1 MRRTLKTAGAV
12 RTVTGAQFPA
22 FLEFLNP
29 SKGDIMGSSRTL
41 YDPSRHLAKWCL
53 TAALVGAL
61 VACSQMPASHSTSV
75 AEGPAGLS
83 FYTPPSPL
91 PAGHHGDLIWA
102 RTLTGDAAMPAAG
115 HNWLVL
121 YRSTDTAGQP
131 IAVSGTVAVP
141 AGTPPKGG
149 WPVISWTHGTTGI
162 ADVCA
167 PSRNGPDYP
176 DKSYVDGIN
185 LVLNQWVQ
193 KGYAVLKTDYQGLG
207 TPGVHPYLDGRSEAR
222 SATDIVLAAR
232 ELDPALS
239 RDWVVMGHSQG
250 GQAAI
255 YTTEIGTAYGHG
267 LDLKGAVGISP
278 ASYLAEQVALGLKQ
292 TTAQANAFFPLIMVG
307 MSASA
312 PGVQVDKLLTPK
324 GRELIGVVN
333 QGCQGAFSKPG
344 AWSSYKNDQV
354 MNVKADF
361 KPLEAALTSLSAT
374 QNVRPT
380 VPLLVLQAKND
391 QIVYSQF
398 TNLMV
403 QRFKDL
409 GVDLHYVEYTDIPNF
424 PAVNVHRATV
434 NRSLPDAVTWV
445 EQHLPPGQ

>member
-1 MRRTLKTAGAV
+1 
-12 RTVTGAQFPA
+12 
-22 FLEFLNP
+22 
-29 SKGDIMGSSRTL
+29 
-41 YDPSRHLAKWCL
+41 
-53 TAALVGAL
+53 
-61 VACSQMPASHSTSV
+61 
-75 AEGPAGLS
+75 
-83 FYTPPSPL
+83 
-91 PAGHHGDLIWA
+91 
-102 RTLTGDAAMPAAG
+102 
-115 HNWLVL
+115 
-121 YRSTDTAGQP
+121 
-131 IAVSGTVAVP
+131 
-141 AGTPPKGG
+141 
-149 WPVISWTHGTTGI
+149 
-162 ADVCA
+162 
-167 PSRNGPDYP
+167 
-176 DKSYVDGIN
+176 
-185 LVLNQWVQ
+185 
-193 KGYAVLKTDYQGLG
+193 
-207 TPGVHPYLDGRSEAR
+207 
-222 SATDIVLAAR
+222 
-232 ELDPALS
+232 
-239 RDWVVMGHSQG
+239 
-250 GQAAI
+250 
-255 YTTEIGTAYGHG
+255 
-267 LDLKGAVGISP
+267 
-278 ASYLAEQVALGLKQ
+278 
-292 TTAQANAFFPLIMVG
+292 MVG

-333 QGCQGAFSKPG
+333 QGCLGAFSKPG